1 VEFVENISM
10 IMTLGGKIL
19 FHLWSSNVQFKSFSV
34 LECLSLSQPS
44 QKKNPSRNSYSVS
57 SAQHSGAPFEN
68 NENEKN

>member
-19 FHLWSSNVQFKSFSV
+19 FHLWSTNVQFKSFSV

-44 QKKNPSRNSYSVS
+44 QKKPSRNSYSVS
-57 SAQHSGAPFEN
+57 NQHSGAPFEN